1 MQTSPRGRNSFPSR
15 EEARKST
22 PLQSVCRQ
30 WLIVVATWLCATV
43 SVESVKAATTPTLE
57 RAKPTTAP
65 RVWDFFAHWRAR
77 RAKIAE
83 ECGSLDAATTGTV
96 VLLGDSITEGH
107 PAKRIAGRRV
117 INMGIGGDQIAMD
130 GAEGGVRNRLEFLSQ
145 ARPAHVFLLIGI
157 NDLGASKPLTIAK
170 RQYEDLVAAIRATVP
185 SAQLHLQ
192 SILPTRGRF
201 AHLNSRVEELNIFIC
216 QVAAREK
223 CDFVDLWSVM
233 ADENGELRAEYTRDG
248 LHLVAPAYE
257 KWIAVLEERV
267 GASRWWRYVPSGTP
281 IAGAASVSAVAT
293 PTAVTLVP
301 PRRTPARRGSGVLQS
316 EVRTPKARL
325 NQSSGESV
333 RYTQRKASD
342 RSARAQRGRS
352 HTR

>member
-1 MQTSPRGRNSFPSR
+1 MKTNLSGRRSFSSW

-22 PLQSVCRQ
+22 PLQSACQQ
-30 WLIVVATWLCATV
+30 WLIFGAMWLCATV
-43 SVESVKAATTPTLE
+43 SVGPVKAATTPTLE

-65 RVWDFFAHWRAR
+65 RVWDFFAHWRTR

-83 ECGSLDAATTGTV
+83 ECGGLDATTTGTV

-157 NDLGASKPLTIAK
+157 NDLGASKPLTLAK

-192 SILPTRGRF
+192 TILPTRGRF

-233 ADENGELRAEYTRDG
+233 ADENGELRADYTRDG

-267 GASRWWRYVPSGTP
+267 GAARWWRHVPSSTP
-281 IAGAASVSAVAT
+281 GAGGATASAAAT
-293 PTAVTLVP
+293 PAAVTLVP
-301 PRRTPARRGSGVLQS
+301 PRTTPARRGSGVLQS
-316 EVRTPKARL
+316 GVRTPRTRL
-325 NQSSGESV
+325 SRSSGESAS
-333 RYTQRKASD
+333 YTQRKASD
-342 RSARAQRGRS
+342 RSARAQRVRS
-352 HTR
+352 RTR